1 MNMQHPSKWK
11 DPNLDKAEAQD
22 EVLGWFSCNSFL
34 AGGGFHH
41 VERETQIQELLE
53 DVGQSPSSRADHR
66 SSRWSC
72 FPFFMRKFLREMCFL

>member
-53 DVGQSPSSRADHR
+53 DGGPVTFIKSR
-66 SSRWSC
+66 
-72 FPFFMRKFLREMCFL
+72 PPKFSLVLLSLLYAKVLA